1 MQLNRNSSQKPGTN
15 LSFVSYFNVL
25 LHGIQDGFDF
35 SFRKKESI
43 FYFQLLNISRLFEEI
58 FQEMIIFNVLV

>member
-1 MQLNRNSSQKPGTN
+1 MQLNRNSSQKPDKN
-15 LSFVSYFNVL
+15 LSVLSYFNVL

-43 FYFQLLNISRLFEEI
+43 FYFSCII
-58 FQEMIIFNVLV
+58 FQGWILKNN